1 MLKNQYKSAVMKAI
15 DVVEAAA
22 KGDFEKRIINITETG
37 ESARLLHAINDLID
51 RSDAYLRESTASLE
65 YVARNKYFRR
75 ISEKGM
81 NGSFATASRTV
92 NDAMGVMSDR
102 IETFSEAVQEFEDQM
117 SSIVQIVAAAAAAVE
132 LEASAGSMNQIATTS
147 SSQANIVQ
155 KASEQTSGNVSAVA
169 AATEQLT
176 NSISEINQQVM
187 RSAEHSE
194 NAVNEVRQ
202 TSEDLKGLSSAADS
216 IGAIMSLI
224 SDIADQTNLLA
235 LNATIEAARAGE
247 AGKGFAVVANE
258 VKALATQTSKATS
271 DIGQQIARIQEAS
284 QHAVDSFDGIELT
297 VASTKEIAVAIAAA
311 VEEQSA
317 ASNEIARSIE
327 EASIGSSE
335 VSGNIASVNESI
347 VEASN
352 AAHDVHHASQE
363 LATNGEKLK
372 AGIDNFLHEVRKVI

>member
-92 NDAMGVMSDR
+92 NDAMEVMSER
-102 IETFSEAVQEFEDQM
+102 VHTFSGAVKDFEDQM
-117 SSIVQIVAAAAAAVE
+117 SSIVQIVAAAAVE

-155 KASEQTSGNVSAVA
+155 QASEQTSGNVSAVA

-224 SDIADQTNLLA
+224 ADIADQTNLLA

-247 AGKGFAVVANE
+247 AGRGFAVVANE

-284 QHAVDSFDGIELT
+284 QHAVNSFDGIERT

-327 EASIGSSE
+327 EASVGSSE
-335 VSGNIASVNESI
+335 VTCNISSVSESI

-372 AGIDNFLHEVRKVI
+372 SGIDNFLHEVRKVI

>member
-1 MLKNQYKSAVMKAI
+1 MLKNQYKSAVLKAV
-15 DVVEAAA
+15 DVVEAVA

-51 RSDAYLRESTASLE
+51 RSDAYLRESSATLE
-65 YVARNKYFRR
+65 YVSQNRYFRR

-81 NGSFATASRTV
+81 SGSFATASRTV
-92 NDAMGVMSDR
+92 NNAMDAMSGKVH
-102 IETFSEAVQEFEDQM
+102 TFSEAVEDFEGQM
-117 SSIVQIVAAAAAAVE
+117 SSIVQIVASAAVE
-132 LEASAGSMNQIATTS
+132 LEASAGSMDQIATTS
-147 SSQANIVQ
+147 SSQASIVQ
-155 KASEQTSGNVSAVA
+155 QASEQTSGNVNAVA

-202 TSEDLKGLSSAADS
+202 TSKDLKGLSSAADS
-216 IGAIMSLI
+216 IGAVMSLI
-224 SDIADQTNLLA
+224 ADIADQTNLLA

-247 AGKGFAVVANE
+247 AGKGFAVVASE

-284 QHAVDSFDGIELT
+284 QHAVSSFEGIERT
-297 VASTKEIAVAIAAA
+297 VASTKEIAVAIATA

-327 EASIGSSE
+327 EASVGSSE
-335 VSGNIASVNESI
+335 VTGNISSVSESI
-347 VEASN
+347 IEASN

-363 LATNGEKLK
+363 LAANGEKLK
-372 AGIDNFLHEVRKVI
+372 SGIDNFLHEVRKVM

>member
-1 MLKNQYKSAVMKAI
+1 MLKNQYKSAILKAI
-15 DVVEAAA
+15 DVVEAVAD
-22 KGDFEKRIINITETG
+22 GDFEKRIINITEKG
-37 ESARLLHAINDLID
+37 DAARLLHGINDLID
-51 RSDAYLRESTASLE
+51 RSDAYLRESSASLE
-65 YVARNKYFRR
+65 YIARNKYFRR

-81 NGSFATASRTV
+81 NGSFASASRTV
-92 NDAMGVMSDR
+92 NTAMDTMSDKVQD
-102 IETFSEAVQEFEDQM
+102 FGEAVQHFEDQM
-117 SSIVQIVAAAAAAVE
+117 SSIVQIVAAAAVE
-132 LEASAGSMNQIATTS
+132 LEASAGSMNQIANTS
-147 SSQANIVQ
+147 SGQASIVQ
-155 KASEQTSGNVSAVA
+155 QASEQTSSNVSAVA

-187 RSAEHSE
+187 RSAKHSE
-194 NAVNEVRQ
+194 EAVKEVRQ
-202 TSEDLKGLSSAADS
+202 TSEDLKGLSVAADS

-284 QHAVDSFDGIELT
+284 KNAVTSFDGIERT
-297 VASTKEIAVAIAAA
+297 VASTKEIASAIAAA
-311 VEEQSA
+311 VEEQST

-327 EASIGSSE
+327 EASVGSAE
-335 VSGNIASVNESI
+335 VTGNITSVSQSI
-347 VEASN
+347 IEASN
-352 AAHDVHHASQE
+352 AANDVHHASRE

-372 AGIDNFLHEVRKVI
+372 SGIDNFLFEVRKII

>member
-22 KGDFEKRIINITETG
+22 KGDFEKRIINISETG

-51 RSDAYLRESTASLE
+51 RSDAYLRESSASLE

-81 NGSFATASRTV
+81 SGSFATASRTV
-92 NDAMGVMSDR
+92 NNAMDVMSDR
-102 IETFSEAVQEFEDQM
+102 VHTFSGAVKDFEDQM
-117 SSIVQIVAAAAAAVE
+117 SSIVQIVAAAAVE

-155 KASEQTSGNVSAVA
+155 QASEQTSGNVSAVA

-224 SDIADQTNLLA
+224 ADIADQTNLLA

-247 AGKGFAVVANE
+247 AGRGFAVV

-271 DIGQQIARIQEAS
+271 DIGQQIERIQKAS
-284 QHAVDSFDGIELT
+284 QHAVNSFDGIERT

-327 EASIGSSE
+327 EASVGSSE
-335 VSGNIASVNESI
+335 VTCNISSVSESI

-372 AGIDNFLHEVRKVI
+372 SGIDNFLHEVRKVI